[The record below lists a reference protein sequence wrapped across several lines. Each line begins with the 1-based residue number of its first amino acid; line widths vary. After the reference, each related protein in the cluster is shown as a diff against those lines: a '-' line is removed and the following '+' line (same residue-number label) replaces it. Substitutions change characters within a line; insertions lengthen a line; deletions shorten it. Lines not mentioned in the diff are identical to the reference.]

1 MCNGAVTVL
10 VSDANPMG
18 CQLLA
23 NALRNSDQHFKVV
36 ACAVDSRTVVN
47 AANEHQPSVALIS
60 LNLKD
65 GPLSGLEALREMR
78 RSKPGVSSV
87 MLLEQRQHDHLVD
100 SFRGGAKGVFFR
112 TAPFEALCKC
122 IEKVH
127 EGQIWASSD
136 ELQIIL
142 EAFAKA
148 MPLRT
153 IGPKPEGQLT
163 KREEQV
169 VHLVSQGLSNRE
181 ISSQLNLS
189 AHTVKNYLFHI
200 FDKLGVSSRVEL
212 VLHSSPQSGPAP

>member
-1 MCNGAVTVL
+1 MCTDAVSVL

-36 ACAVDSRTVVN
+36 ACAVDSRTVVK

-127 EGQIWASSD
+127 EG
-136 ELQIIL
+136 
-142 EAFAKA
+142 
-148 MPLRT
+148 
-153 IGPKPEGQLT
+153 
-163 KREEQV
+163 
-169 VHLVSQGLSNRE
+169 E